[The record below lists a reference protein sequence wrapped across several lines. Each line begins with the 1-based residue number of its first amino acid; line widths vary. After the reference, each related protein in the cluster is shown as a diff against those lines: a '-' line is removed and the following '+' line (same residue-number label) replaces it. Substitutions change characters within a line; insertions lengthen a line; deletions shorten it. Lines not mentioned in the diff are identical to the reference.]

1 MILKSYF
8 TQKICEASYWMKSLF
23 VAVALLA
30 SWWSL
35 DAEGAE
41 SHWTGEGPENSSH
54 PSAVRVEQ
62 AETQVVRDKKGKIIC
77 KVVYAPMPIYPKIAW
92 VQNEG
97 KSLFQVSL
105 RPNGTVSA
113 VAIER
118 STGYRE
124 LDAAAIEALKQWRF
138 QVKTGVTRVHIPVN
152 FTKR

>member
-1 MILKSYF
+1 
-8 TQKICEASYWMKSLF
+8 MKSHF

-30 SWWSL
+30 LCLSL
-35 DAEGAE
+35 NAEGSE
-41 SHWTGEGPENSSH
+41 SPWIGAGGPEISSH
-54 PSAVRVEQ
+54 PPAVRVEQ
-62 AETQVVRDKKGKIIC
+62 AEAQVVRDKKGNIIC
-77 KVVYAPMPIYPKIAW
+77 KVVYAPMPIYPSYPKIAW
-92 VQNEG
+92 VQNEA

-118 STGYRE
+118 STGYGE

>member
-1 MILKSYF
+1 
-8 TQKICEASYWMKSLF
+8 MKSLF

-30 SWWSL
+30 LWL
-35 DAEGAE
+35 RLNAEGSE
-41 SHWTGEGPENSSH
+41 SPWTGAGGPENSSH

-152 FTKR
+152 FNKR